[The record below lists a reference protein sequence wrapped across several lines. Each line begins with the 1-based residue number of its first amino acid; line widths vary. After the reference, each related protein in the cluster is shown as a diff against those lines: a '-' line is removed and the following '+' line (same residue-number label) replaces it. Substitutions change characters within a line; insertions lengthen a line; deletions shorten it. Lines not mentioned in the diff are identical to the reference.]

1 MEITDIPFART
12 IGLKKST
19 DGVLVLGFD
28 DDVMNHLQTIAA
40 AAQFSL
46 AELASGDYLM
56 QAFPELID
64 EVVPV
69 LRDSRLKYKRPANSR
84 ISAYASSTD
93 KDIAKFREQ
102 YARKG
107 RGLVSVHVDVK
118 DAGGKVVSAGSFSW
132 YIQKIC

>member
-12 IGLKKST
+12 LGLEKSA
-19 DGVLVLGFD
+19 DGVLQLGFD
-28 DDVMNHLQTIAA
+28 DGVMNHLQTIAA

-46 AELASGDYLM
+46 AELASGEYLM
-56 QAFPELID
+56 QVFPELIE

-93 KDIAKFREQ
+93 KDIEKFWEQ
-102 YARKG
+102 YERKG
-107 RGLVSVHVDVK
+107 RGLISVHVEVK

-132 YIQKIC
+132 YIQKI